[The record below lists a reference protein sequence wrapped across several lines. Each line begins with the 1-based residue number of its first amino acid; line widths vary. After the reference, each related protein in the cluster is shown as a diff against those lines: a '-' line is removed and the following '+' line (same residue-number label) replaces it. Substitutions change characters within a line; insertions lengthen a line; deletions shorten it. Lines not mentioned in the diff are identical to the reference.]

1 MECKDKPDLAV
12 GTGAITTWNQR
23 ILFYTYITYTCTK
36 GQAFDKL
43 YKEKVHGYCNTHNK
57 PSPVITWKYNQSN
70 KIPKCIRKISH
81 IFLLFHWFFFPNFP
95 LLHSILLEGISS
107 SPE

>member
-1 MECKDKPDLAV
+1 MSVLFAAMECKDKPDLAV

-23 ILFYTYITYTCTK
+23 TLFYTYITYTCTK

-43 YKEKVHGYCNTHNK
+43 YKEEVHGYCNTHNK

-70 KIPKCIRKISH
+70 KIPKCIRKILH
-81 IFLLFHWFFFPNFP
+81 IFSKAKSLF
-95 LLHSILLEGISS
+95 LH
-107 SPE
+107 